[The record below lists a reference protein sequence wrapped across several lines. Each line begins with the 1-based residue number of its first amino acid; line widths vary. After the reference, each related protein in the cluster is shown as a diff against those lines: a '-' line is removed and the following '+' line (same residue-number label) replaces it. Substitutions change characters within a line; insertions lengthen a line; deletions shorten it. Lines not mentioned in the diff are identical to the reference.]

1 MSSFTFFRDGL
12 VEKPALKRILI
23 SGYYGFGNTGDEAI
37 LSALLKLLRRSRNA
51 RITVISAHPQ
61 HTSREHGVHSISRL
75 NPLSIVQTL
84 AGADLLISGGG
95 GLLQDV
101 TSSRS
106 LLYYLSIIRLG
117 CRKPRQTVLL
127 AQSIGPIRTP
137 LGRRLTAQTLER
149 VNLITVRD
157 EASAQELVDLGVTTP
172 PVVITADLALL
183 LDRSS
188 SEREGELLAGLGLE
202 NEPFLIFCLRR
213 LKNQPFPL
221 DLFVTL
227 ARRTSQDLGA
237 RALFLPFQT
246 SFDLPLARALHE
258 AVPGSVFIPAPLL
271 PPDLIS
277 LFSRA
282 QLVVGMRLHSLIFAA
297 KARTPFLPLAYDP
310 KVTAF
315 ARLFGFEALTFA
327 DLTETVFFGKIAQV
341 WENRAKIREDV
352 AKQVEQLERKAEENW
367 DCLKRLVPDL

>member
-1 MSSFTFFRDGL
+1 M
-12 VEKPALKRILI
+12 EKPAPKRILI

-37 LSALLKLLRRSRNA
+37 LSALLKLLRRSHNA
-51 RITVISAHPQ
+51 HITVISAHPQ
-61 HTSREHGVHSISRL
+61 RTAQEHGVHSISRL
-75 NPLSIVQTL
+75 NPLSIVQTI

-117 CRKPRQTVLL
+117 CRGPRQTVLL

-157 EASAQELVDLGVTTP
+157 EASAQELVNLGVTTP
-172 PVVITADLALL
+172 PVVVTADLALL
-183 LDRSS
+183 LERSS

-202 NEPFLIFCLRR
+202 SEPFLLFCLRR

-227 ARRTSQDLGA
+227 ARRTSQDLGT

-258 AVPGSVFIPAPLL
+258 AVPGSVFIPAPLS

-277 LFSRA
+277 LFSHA
-282 QLVVGMRLHSLIFAA
+282 QVVVGMRLHSLIFAA

-315 ARLFGFEALTFA
+315 ARLFGFEALTFS
-327 DLTETVFFGKIAQV
+327 DLTETIFFGKIAQV
-341 WENRAKIREDV
+341 WENRGKIREDV
-352 AKQVEQLERKAEENW
+352 AKQVERLERKAEENW
-367 DCLKRLVPDL
+367 ACLKRLVPDL